1 MVGVW
6 RALDYL
12 RRDYYVFGGEDA
24 AGSPVAPDLWRLG
37 RQDLSVSD
45 INQYVWD
52 KFPAAVTT
60 PPITGRSGAAA
71 AYSVDSGLLV
81 LVGGDLNGSA
91 GQNGLTDEIWV
102 AQVKYI
108 GNPGSGVAWS
118 HPTMHAFPQHPGPPA
133 ISGMKMIALGDG
145 EGRITRSIERFT
157 PSGTS
162 SPGDGCTETLA
173 GQWQTVSDP
182 LSDSERAIADYPFM
196 FQLPDGRMFY
206 AGPSP
211 GENPANAYR
220 RFYDL
225 STRRWG
231 DSSDSRQ
238 DAHLFGSAVMYRPG
252 QILRAG
258 THSEGFPNSH
268 GISSTET
275 ITIGAGATPDWVYY
289 DTLTVIGQPP
299 HPKLLERTNHNLTLL
314 PTGDVL
320 ASGGLGI
327 NASDVSQPVQQPQ
340 IWQVASG
347 SWSDPRLSRNEWLES
362 DPYIRNYHSTAIL
375 LPDARILTAGGEAPN
390 PNETTASVF
399 EPPYLFRSTDSLA
412 ARPQVAMAP
421 NFVTYGRT
429 FTVTLTQ
436 PTDLS
441 TIRSLA
447 LMRPSAVTHG
457 FDQNQRYVP
466 LTFTVASS
474 PTRLLVQAPADAS
487 TTPPGDYM
495 LFVVNNLATDAPAV
509 PSVAWWTRAGTFT
522 PQPDPA
528 DVLPPGTVVDLT
540 GCPHADQSSGELS
553 WTEPADDWF
562 VAASGN
568 AVSYDLRY
576 KVGSTSPDTSDW
588 ATGWTPV
595 PALAPGSPGGYTT
608 LQVTGLSPETKY
620 WFRLKTTDDN
630 SHVSALSN
638 AALIWTKAGLECG
651 GGSSAGGGG
660 GGGFLLGLVAG
671 DGKVLAPGG
680 RFGYENSMLDAAPSG
695 VSTSDAL
702 RLPVGGAGGLQS
714 FWFRTHDGHSTA
726 FDRARVRIVEHAVG
740 EEAYVADT
748 VAIVG
753 TPQPIA
759 GAAFTD
765 GRTLSST
772 FQTAAGGPVR
782 ALPGDTLDVD
792 LGTNAGPVLVVG
804 GRSLGGRGAPDAMG
818 FDVVSPTA
826 DGGWS
831 LLGHRCLRGAADR
844 LAVPGISGTRVR
856 LVFSGAAELA
866 SLIGLAPAAG
876 SPKTTTVALA
886 SAENAG
892 LGDVTALAS
901 AADGACAWLV
911 DRDTLELAFEL
922 PPAPMDAVRDVFLD
936 VTGVNTSRAVAQANR
951 ALEAHLA
958 PPVPRPTF
966 ALRQNQPNPSST
978 GTEILF
984 ELPERQAVRLEIFDS
999 QGRKVREF
1007 AGRYDAGPH
1016 RIAWDLRTNR
1026 GHGVPP
1032 GIYAYRLVAG
1042 PHEAVLKLVV
1052 LP

>member
-6 RALDYL
+6 RDLDYL
-12 RRDYYVFGGEDA
+12 RRDYFVFGGEDV

-91 GQNGLTDEIWV
+91 GQDGLTDEIWV

-108 GNPGSGVAWS
+108 GSPMSAVAWS

-133 ISGMKMIALGDG
+133 ISGMKMFALGDG

-182 LSDSERAIADYPFM
+182 LSDSERSIADYPFM

-206 AGPSP
+206 AGPAP

-238 DAHLFGSAVMYRPG
+238 DAQLFGSAVMYRPG

-258 THSEGFPNSH
+258 THGEGFSSSH

-275 ITIGAGATPDWVYY
+275 IAIGSGTTPDWAPY
-289 DTLTVIGQPP
+289 DTSLIG

-327 NASDVSQPVQQPQ
+327 SGHIDQPVQQPQ
-340 IWQVASG
+340 IWKVATG
-347 SWSDPRLSRNEWLES
+347 SWSDWHPSSGELLAS

-412 ARPQVAMAP
+412 ARPQVSTAP
-421 NFVTYGRT
+421 DFVTYGRT

-588 ATGWTPV
+588 ATGWTPA
-595 PALAPGSPGGYTT
+595 PALPPGSPGGYTT

-630 SHVSALSN
+630 SHTSALSN
-638 AALIWTKAGLECG
+638 AALIWTKAGLECD

-660 GGGFLLGLVAG
+660 GGGFSMGLMAG
-671 DGKVLAPGG
+671 GGEVLAPGG
-680 RFGYENSMLDAAPSG
+680 RFGYENSLLDAAPAG
-695 VSTSDAL
+695 VTTTDAL
-702 RLPVGGAGGLQS
+702 RLPVGGAAGLQQ

-726 FDRARVRIVEHAVG
+726 FDQARVRIVEHAIG
-740 EEAYVADT
+740 EETYVTDT
-748 VAIVG
+748 TAIVG
-753 TPQPIA
+753 TRLPIA

-782 ALPGDTLDVD
+782 ALPGDTLEVD
-792 LGTNAGPVLVVG
+792 LGTNAGPVLVIG
-804 GRSLGGRGAPDAMG
+804 GRSLGGRGAPEAMG
-818 FDVVSPTA
+818 SDIELPTT

-831 LLGHRCLRGAADR
+831 RLRHVCLRRVVDR
-844 LAVPGISGTRVR
+844 VAVPGISGTRVR

-866 SLIGLAPAAG
+866 SLASLVPAAE
-876 SPKTTTVALA
+876 PARTATVALS
-886 SAENAG
+886 SAVNTVQ
-892 LGDVTALAS
+892 GDVTALAS
-901 AADGACAWLV
+901 EADGASAWLV
-911 DRDTLELAFEL
+911 DRDTLQLSFEL
-922 PPAPMDAVRDVFLD
+922 PPAPTDAVRDVFLE
-936 VTGVNTSRAVAQANR
+936 VTGMTTSRALAQANR
-951 ALEAHLA
+951 ALEARGA
-958 PPVPRPTF
+958 PLVPRPIF
-966 ALRQNQPNPSST
+966 ALRQSQPNPTSA
-978 GTEILF
+978 GTEIVF
-984 ELPERQAVRLEIFDS
+984 ELPERQAVRLEIFDF

-1007 AGRYDAGPH
+1007 SGRYDAGPH
-1016 RIAWDLRTNR
+1016 RIAWDLHTER
-1026 GHGVPP
+1026 GRRVAP

-1042 PHEAVLKLVV
+1042 PHEAIRKLVV